1 MKAPRI
7 AVAAAALIA
16 VGSAVASAQTIRPRV
31 FTPGDRPQDPP
42 AVDVWLDEVT
52 YDYGQRIRPLFSA
65 ENGAYVTIVRVTT
78 DGELRVMY
86 PKRPALQ
93 KQYVQGQTVDTR
105 MSYAGTPIYNVYESR
120 GTGFVFA
127 IASYDRFDYSYF
139 TSSGEWSVARLANTG
154 RYGDPFEIVR
164 MFIDRTLGDR
174 SDYSIDYVAY
184 EVESHNVRSRYA
196 TRYAYNSFDDYYD
209 RCLSAFGYLYTT
221 YCGSYNNGYYGG
233 YYGGVYYG
241 PIIVAGP
248 RSPVPNNPRSPR
260 EPAIRPLVPD
270 PMLPTSPAYEPP
282 QRTEGRFPAKV
293 SGEAAAIA
301 RRERLMREMAPRV
314 EMKNRGEA
322 TTQARRSEPQFIET
336 TFPMR
341 HPISPRSEPRVYREP
356 GVGEP
361 VVRRSEPAMRAEP
374 QRMEPRVMQA
384 APPPR
389 ADPPRAEPP
398 RQAPAPVVRQ
408 EPRAPAKEKDQQQ

>member
-1 MKAPRI
+1 MKALRI

-16 VGSAVASAQTIRPRV
+16 VAPGVASAQTVRPRV

-42 AVDVWLDEVT
+42 AVDIWLDQVS
-52 YDYGQRIRPLFSA
+52 YDYGQRIKPLFSA

-93 KQYVQGQTVDTR
+93 KQYFPGQTVETR
-105 MSYAGTPIYNVYESR
+105 MSYAGTPTYNVYESR

-139 TSSGEWSVARLANTG
+139 TSQGEWSVARLANTG

-184 EVESHNVRSRYA
+184 EVESRSVRSRYA
-196 TRYAYNSFDDYYD
+196 TRYLYNSFDDVYD
-209 RCLSAFGYLYTT
+209 RCLSAFGYLYST
-221 YCGSYNNGYYGG
+221 YCNTYNNGYYGR
-233 YYGGVYYG
+233 VYYG

-248 RSPVPNNPRSPR
+248 RQPIPRGKR
-260 EPAIRPLVPD
+260 EPTIKALVPD
-270 PMLPTSPAYEPP
+270 PLLPASPLYEPP
-282 QRTEGRFPAKV
+282 QRTEGRFPAKAA
-293 SGEAAAIA
+293 GEAAASA
-301 RRERLMREMAPRV
+301 RRERLMREMEPRV

-322 TTQARRSEPQFIET
+322 TAQPRRSEPQYIE
-336 TFPMR
+336 PR
-341 HPISPRSEPRVYREP
+341 RVEPRSEPRVYRDP
-356 GVGEP
+356 AP
-361 VVRRSEPAMRAEP
+361 QPIRRSEPVMRAEP
-374 QRMEPRVMQA
+374 QRIEPRVMHA

-389 ADPPRAEPP
+389 ADPPRAEPA
-398 RQAPAPVVRQ
+398 RAAPAPVRH
-408 EPRAPAKEKDQQQ
+408 EPRAPAKEKDQ